1 MQPYLC
7 STDAASHLTRLL
19 ASLNPCDTLDGS
31 RIRSARAVVP
41 LLPDPDSRLP
51 PLEISV
57 DLQQLLEPGPN
68 RGRGEKS
75 TVNNAVFSRTT
86 TTTTTTTTTATRP
99 PTTTTRPTTTTQAPT
114 TTAAPTTALAITTT
128 PARPAAARD
137 SAVDPAKR
145 ARSLAQLHD
154 FEMNARTRLPQLHL
168 RKLGGLTDLLEG
180 NILFDNEGDVALTV
194 PCASS
199 LHNRGGGQTGAV
211 YPHGSG
217 PGLRLAA
224 AYLGW
229 HQLLVAHA
237 EDPHLVRICLNRRV
251 WKATD
256 TYTDDAVEAEKL
268 AMWARIL
275 SRAVPLHA
283 QVKAMSKWLHW
294 G

>member
-1 MQPYLC
+1 MQPYLA
-7 STDAASHLTRLL
+7 SANAVSHLTRLV
-19 ASLNPCDTLDGS
+19 ASLNPGGAPDIS
-31 RIRSARAVVP
+31 RIRAARAVVP

-57 DLQQLLEPGPN
+57 ELQQLLEPGPN

-86 TTTTTTTTTATRP
+86 TTTTTTATRP

-114 TTAAPTTALAITTT
+114 TALAITTT
-128 PARPAAARD
+128 PARPTAARD

-145 ARSLAQLHD
+145 ARSMAQLHD
-154 FEMNARTRLPQLHL
+154 FEMNAKTRLPQLHL

-180 NILFDNEGDVALTV
+180 NILFSSEGDAALTV

-229 HQLLVAHA
+229 NQLLVAHA